1 MFLIPRMYREDVQGL
16 GGGGASARVD
26 AILLIPRT
34 YRGGGGVQ
42 GWMLLSGTVSI
53 LEAVRLLLR
62 HMYSKK

>member
-1 MFLIPRMYREDVQGL
+1 MFLIPRTYRVS
-16 GGGGASARVD
+16 GGGGGARVD

-34 YRGGGGVQ
+34 DRGGGGVQ

-62 HMYSKK
+62 HMYTKK

>member
-1 MFLIPRMYREDVQGL
+1 MF
-16 GGGGASARVD
+16 
-26 AILLIPRT
+26 LIPRT

>member
-1 MFLIPRMYREDVQGL
+1 MFLIPRTYRVWGA
-16 GGGGASARVD
+16 GGGGARVD

>member
-1 MFLIPRMYREDVQGL
+1 MVCYVPYPWDVQGL
-16 GGGGASARVD
+16 GGGGGARVD

-42 GWMLLSGTVSI
+42 GWMLLSGSVSI